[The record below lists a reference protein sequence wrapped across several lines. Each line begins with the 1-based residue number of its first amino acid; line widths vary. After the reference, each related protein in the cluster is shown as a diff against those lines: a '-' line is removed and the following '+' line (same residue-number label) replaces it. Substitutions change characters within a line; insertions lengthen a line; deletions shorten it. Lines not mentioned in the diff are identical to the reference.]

1 MQSKTNNYDTLVMI
15 MIVAVIVAIVSV
27 GLSG

>member
-1 MQSKTNNYDTLVMI
+1 MQSKATNYDALVMI